1 MSKYV
6 GKAKDGTRILA
17 PIGKPAH
24 FTCRQLQIA
33 VRRAKLIRSIT
44 DENRQDEVKA

>member
-6 GKAKDGTRILA
+6 GKAKDGTRILT
-17 PIGKPAH
+17 PTSKPKN
-24 FTCRQLQIA
+24 FTRRQLQIA

-44 DENRQDEVKA
+44 DENRHDEVKA